1 MTWHVTES
9 IDLYA
14 EHVWDLLALRADLNT
29 IALTQITGAR
39 GGTSWSGE
47 EPTFAWW
54 SRAGSTS
61 GAVSLTPPYEMLL
74 NVVPDGTMDEL
85 VLALRQRATPVP
97 GVNGTPGTATRFAE
111 LWTAGTTQQT
121 VLARQLRLYTTL
133 DPVVPGPV
141 PAGHARHAR
150 DDEVDLIVGWYEAF
164 GREVGDQPVDN
175 RPSVEE
181 RVAAGLAW
189 IWEDEAGT
197 TTSLAA
203 RHGPAAGVSRI
214 GPVYTPPEYRRR
226 GYGSAVTAAC
236 TRDALDTDSTSTVL
250 FADLANLTSN
260 AIYQTIGYRTLEDR
274 VVLSF
279 AA

>member
-14 EHVWDLLALRADLNT
+14 EHVWDLLAARADLNT
-29 IALTQITGAR
+29 IALTQITGTR

-85 VLALRQRATPVP
+85 VLALRRRATPVP

-121 VLARQLRLYTTL
+121 VLARQLRLYATM
-133 DPVVPGPV
+133 DPVVPEPA

-150 DDEVDLIVGWYEAF
+150 ADEVDLIVGWYEAF

-175 RPSVEE
+175 RPSVE
-181 RVAAGLAW
+181 RTRRRRPRLDLG
-189 IWEDEAGT
+189 GR
-197 TTSLAA
+197 S
-203 RHGPAAGVSRI
+203 RHGHVARGAPRA
-214 GPVYTPPEYRRR
+214 RR
-226 GYGSAVTAAC
+226 GGLPNWSGLHTSRVPPARLRLSGHRRLHPR
-236 TRDALDTDSTSTVL
+236 TRSTPT
-250 FADLANLTSN
+250 
-260 AIYQTIGYRTLEDR
+260 RHR
-274 VVLSF
+274 LSF
-279 AA
+279 SPISPI